1 MLVNGS
7 AMEQAMPATGLV
19 GHGGLGP
26 GNISPG
32 SIGPGSLSPGA
43 LGPGSM
49 MGQGIPPHYNGS
61 YHPSYMQQS
70 IQVCKITKNIT
81 SFNSNFWKHVLKTL
95 QLYPCQQPFYLKSKP
110 CFMVF
115 QTF

>member
-1 MLVNGS
+1 
-7 AMEQAMPATGLV
+7 MPATGLV

-49 MGQGIPPHYNGS
+49 MGQGIPPHYTGS
-61 YHPSYMQQS
+61 YHPSYMQQT
-70 IQVCKITKNIT
+70 IQVCRK
-81 SFNSNFWKHVLKTL
+81 
-95 QLYPCQQPFYLKSKP
+95 YLKQDRNLSFLNGNGLGILYK
-110 CFMVF
+110 CE
-115 QTF
+115 